1 MPLHEPHA
9 PVQGRRIIALLLAL
23 VLGTM
28 TTVLSTVPA
37 SAYSVQTPAG
47 LRVAAQNNASVI
59 MTWNRPS
66 GAERYRIQV
75 SKSADYSAATYHRY
89 ATNTAELRDLTPG
102 TTYYLRVRVIS
113 ADGTTNLSEYSAPT
127 TVRTKAA
134 PPRVV
139 NPLKVAS
146 FNVKC
151 ANCTGPGELSWAER
165 RGAVVST
172 IKSQMPDVIGIQ
184 EASQGWLSG
193 ETRAGGLTQFEDLG
207 ERLRAAG
214 AGYQVT
220 NGKRNNCVKHT
231 TPTACVYQ
239 DQGASQGTRLF
250 YNTTT
255 VALVSQGSLLL
266 PKVSASDA
274 ARYFAWGVFTQ
285 KSSGKRFF
293 VGDTHLDPTSGADHH
308 AMRIKQTQAIIAEI
322 QKRNT
327 GKLPVLLTGDFNSH
341 KWTAPA
347 NGPYDTLIK
356 AGYKDPLGNTYF
368 SDIPSAGASAEKT
381 VGAFYDTFNGSKRTA
396 NARNAYGNGTH
407 LDYVFTSGMRTAEW
421 KTAVNVDS
429 SGKFVGVIPSDHNMI
444 QVTVQL
450 P

>member
-1 MPLHEPHA
+1 MPCQRL
-9 PVQGRRIIALLLAL
+9 VSIRRGRTLIALLLAI
-23 VLGTM
+23 VFGTM
-28 TTVLSTVPA
+28 TMVTTAVPA
-37 SAYSVQTPAG
+37 SAYSVSTPTS
-47 LRVAAQNNASVI
+47 LRMAAQNHSSVI
-59 MTWNRPS
+59 LTWNKPA
-66 GAERYRIQV
+66 GAANYRIQA
-75 SKSADYSAATYHRY
+75 SKSSDYSNATYHRFT
-89 ATNTAELRDLTPG
+89 ANTAELRNLTPN
-102 TTYYLRVRVIS
+102 TTYYFRVRVIS
-113 ADGTTNLSEYSAPT
+113 TDGTTNLSGYSAPT

-134 PPRVV
+134 PLPVV

-146 FNVKC
+146 YNIKC
-151 ANCTGPGELSWAER
+151 ANCTGPGELPWADR
-165 RGAVVST
+165 RGAVVAT

-214 AGYQVT
+214 APYQVT
-220 NGKRNNCVKHT
+220 NGNRNNCVKHT
-231 TPTACVYQ
+231 TPTGCVYQ

-250 YNTTT
+250 YNTTK
-255 VALVSQGSLLL
+255 VDLVSQGSLLL
-266 PKVSASDA
+266 PKVAATDA
-274 ARYFAWGVFTQ
+274 ARYFAWGVFIQ

-308 AMRIKQTQAIIAEI
+308 EMRIRQTQAIISEV
-322 QKRNT
+322 QKRNP
-327 GKLPVLLTGDFNSH
+327 GGLPVLLTGDFNSH

-347 NGPYDTLIK
+347 NGPYDALMK

-368 SDIPSAGASAEKT
+368 SDIPSAGATAEKT
-381 VGAFYDTFNGSKRTA
+381 VGAFYDTFNGSKRVA
-396 NARNAYGNGTH
+396 NARHAYGNGTH

-429 SGKFVGVIPSDHNMI
+429 NGNFVGVIPSDHNLI